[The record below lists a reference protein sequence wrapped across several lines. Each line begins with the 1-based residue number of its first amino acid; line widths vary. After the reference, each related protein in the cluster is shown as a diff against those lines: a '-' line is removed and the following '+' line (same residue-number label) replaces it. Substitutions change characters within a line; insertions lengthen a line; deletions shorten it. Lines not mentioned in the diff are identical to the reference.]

1 MIKINLNNLA
11 KVLKFIATVITSVLG
26 TIAFL
31 SCQDLLWRETAEG
44 GHKMPGQGNQG
55 LCRIRLQ
62 RQESRITAS
71 FTFFP
76 AFRLPFGEFF
86 VPLQPIII
94 NKVYNK
100 SK

>member
-1 MIKINLNNLA
+1 MIKINLNNVA

-55 LCRIRLQ
+55 LCRICQQ
-62 RQESRITAS
+62 RQESRGDGMQDA
-71 FTFFP
+71 
-76 AFRLPFGEFF
+76 
-86 VPLQPIII
+86 LQQWIARRYG
-94 NKVYNK
+94 KQGQGYQKKHVQQG
-100 SK
+100 